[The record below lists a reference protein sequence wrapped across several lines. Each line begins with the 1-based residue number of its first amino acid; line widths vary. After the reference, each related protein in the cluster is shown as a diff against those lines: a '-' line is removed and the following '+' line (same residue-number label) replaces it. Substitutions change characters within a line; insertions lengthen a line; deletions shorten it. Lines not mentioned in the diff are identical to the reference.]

1 MYQLAATD
9 SPPVDK
15 TRLFIQ
21 TCTSLSPT
29 TENMRLVRFASSLVR
44 SVLGGADIAPL
55 REFLRVTEQ
64 KCDDVDDVLA
74 AAGQTVIDE
83 MHGVSR
89 AGLHDV
95 VRRVAQIERDALAS
109 FARRDMGGNLRT
121 AYAG

>member
-1 MYQLAATD
+1 MYQLAPEN
-9 SPPVDK
+9 SPVDK

-21 TCTSLSPT
+21 TCTSMSPT
-29 TENMRLVRFASSLVR
+29 TENMHLVR
-44 SVLGGADIAPL
+44 SATSLMRSVLRGADIASL
-55 REFLRVTEQ
+55 REFLRVAEQ

-83 MHGVSR
+83 LQSISR
-89 AGLHDV
+89 ISLHDV

-109 FARRDMGGNLRT
+109 IARRDMGGNLRT

>member
-1 MYQLAATD
+1 MYQLAVTD
-9 SPPVDK
+9 SAPADK

-21 TCTSLSPT
+21 SCTSMSPT
-29 TENMRLVRFASSLVR
+29 TENMRLVRSVTSLVR

-83 MHGVSR
+83 MQNVSR
-89 AGLHDV
+89 VSLHDV

-109 FARRDMGGNLRT
+109 IARRDMGGNLRT

>member
-1 MYQLAATD
+1 MYQLATYGA
-9 SPPVDK
+9 PVDK

-21 TCTSLSPT
+21 TCTSMNPT
-29 TENMRLVRFASSLVR
+29 TENMRLVRSATSLVR

-55 REFLRVTEQ
+55 REFLRVTKQ

-74 AAGQTVIDE
+74 VAGQTVIDE
-83 MHGVSR
+83 VQNVPR
-89 AGLHDV
+89 IRLHDL

-109 FARRDMGGNLRT
+109 AARCDVGGTFRT